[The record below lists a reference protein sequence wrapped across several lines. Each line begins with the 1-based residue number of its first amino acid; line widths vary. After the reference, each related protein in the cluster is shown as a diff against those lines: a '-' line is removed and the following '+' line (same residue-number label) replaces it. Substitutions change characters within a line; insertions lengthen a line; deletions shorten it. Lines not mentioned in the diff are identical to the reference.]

1 MQYSSPDVGHEC
13 FVDLGEFYSE
23 DWGKDVD
30 LYAIVRPDR
39 QMENPWWKVK
49 KATYT
54 YISLGAR
61 FSDDEG
67 DYHSVPVYVYD
78 SPEADNGDVKRC
90 KNSSIDGVRVAFER
104 LVKLGIIKENIGAKV

>member
-1 MQYSSPDVGHEC
+1 MQYSSPDVGYEC

-49 KATYT
+49 KATYI

-61 FSDDEG
+61 FSDDDG
-67 DYHSVPVYVYD
+67 DYHSVPLYIYD
-78 SPEADNGDVKRC
+78 NPQAVTGDMERC
-90 KNSSIDGVRVAFER
+90 KNSSIDGVRVAYER
-104 LVKLGIIKENIGAKV
+104 LVKLGIINENIGAKV